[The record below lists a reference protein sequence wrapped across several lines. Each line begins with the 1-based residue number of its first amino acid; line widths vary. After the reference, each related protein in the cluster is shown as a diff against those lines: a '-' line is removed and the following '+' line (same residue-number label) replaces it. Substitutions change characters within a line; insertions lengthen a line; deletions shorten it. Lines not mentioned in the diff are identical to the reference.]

1 MGPKLRYP
9 MVCVPFIVCACIRW
23 CMQPPPPL
31 VTMRRWA
38 IASAVIY
45 AVGIPATFAYV
56 LFKHRKEIQADQ
68 TLRTN
73 GYGNSRAQNPN
84 FAVRQRYQKLY
95 RYCDVGVVILP
106 MFSNAECVRAPKGL
120 ALTGSRHQP
129 ERSTHQFLF
138 AHAVVTEIKMS

>member
-1 MGPKLRYP
+1 MRKNTELYVLTLGTRWYVLTPVPSVLMTKLLHF
-9 MVCVPFIVCACIRW
+9 V
-23 CMQPPPPL
+23 QPPPPL

-56 LFKHRKEIQADQ
+56 LFKHRKDIQADQ
-68 TLRTN
+68 TLRVY

-95 RYCDVGVVILP
+95 RYFHWLYSCGRCTVSAIV
-106 MFSNAECVRAPKGL
+106 K
-120 ALTGSRHQP
+120 
-129 ERSTHQFLF
+129 
-138 AHAVVTEIKMS
+138 